1 MKTTARNQLAG
12 TIDSVT
18 AGPVTTQVSVT
29 LPGDHQV
36 VATITTAAAER
47 LNVQPGKKAILL
59 VKASAVVLVADFDG
73 YTLSAR
79 NQFQG
84 TISRLERGAVSS
96 LVELTLPGETKLVST
111 VTNDAADAL
120 SLSVGMAATAVFKA
134 YSVMV
139 AVAT

>member
-18 AGPVTTQVSVT
+18 SGPVTTQVSVT

-47 LNVQPGKKAILL
+47 LNVQRGKKAILL
-59 VKASAVVLVADFDG
+59 VKASAVVLVTDFDG
-73 YTLSAR
+73 CSLSAR
-79 NQFQG
+79 NQFRG

-96 LVELTLPGETKLVST
+96 LVELTLPGDTKLVST
-111 VTNDAADAL
+111 ATNDAADAL